1 MRIILPPDDRVI
13 VSLRN
18 IQKNIVFNNPLQ
30 HIPRLHIAA
39 IKYIEREYG
48 ARGYFSANV
57 YKYNFADAE
66 LKGHLRNRIISPSLA
81 FKTCM
86 DNWQFLYPLVGIRLH
101 NPFSTV
107 HFARNT
113 K

>member
-57 YKYNFADAE
+57 YKYNFARRKRRRKIEGASE
-66 LKGHLRNRIISPSLA
+66 ESHYFA
-81 FKTCM
+81 F
-86 DNWQFLYPLVGIRLH
+86 VGL
-101 NPFSTV
+101 
-107 HFARNT
+107 
-113 K
+113 